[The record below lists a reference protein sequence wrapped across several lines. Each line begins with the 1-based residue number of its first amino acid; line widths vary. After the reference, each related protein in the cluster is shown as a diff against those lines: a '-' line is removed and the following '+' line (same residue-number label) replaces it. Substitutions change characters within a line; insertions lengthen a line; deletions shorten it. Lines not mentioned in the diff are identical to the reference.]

1 MGKLMK
7 NEMNAI
13 NATLAQTI
21 TDIQALRPTVEDMRY
36 ELTHIFGATDS
47 ASGSVAS
54 FSDGA
59 GGVFAKNVKVNITPS
74 QSGSGDPSPT
84 NIRPISG
91 YTQAVVTNTGSG
103 KTFSATV
110 DFPTTIY
117 GGTLNLTTGELVST
131 MAMENLGS
139 LSWLMSSNSG
149 YGQFFYSSISGKAT
163 GTTNVL
169 SDRYKTNERGN
180 WTADTDYAIAG
191 NSGSS
196 QIYIKDSRYS
206 SASTFKTAMSGIYVC
221 YELATPATY
230 QLTPKQLL
238 QFTLDNNISANCG
251 TVEVT
256 YRLNLNTA
264 IERLQGA

>member
-36 ELTHIFGATDS
+36 ELTHIFGATDV

-59 GGVFAKNVKVNITPS
+59 GGVFAKSVKVNITPS
-74 QSGSGDPSPT
+74 QSGSGDPSPN

-91 YTQAVVTNTGSG
+91 YTQAVITNQGSG
-103 KTFSATV
+103 RTNSATV

-117 GGTLNLTTGELVST
+117 GGSLNLTTGELVVDRGFAT
-131 MAMENLGS
+131 FDGS
-139 LSWLMSSNSG
+139 SDESWTVGSANAAI
-149 YGQFFYSSISGKAT
+149 SISDMPSGSNMSGLSNMYVIGSSAGK
-163 GTTNVL
+163 L
-169 SDRYKTNERGN
+169 RL
-180 WTADTDYAIAG
+180 G
-191 NSGSS
+191 NSNNKLYLVS
-196 QIYIKDSRYS
+196 IV
-206 SASTFKTAMSGIYVC
+206 STQGITTLAQLQTFLSGNPLQVVYP
-221 YELATPATY
+221 LATPQTY
-230 QLTPKQLL
+230 QLSPKQLL